1 MHLVP
6 SMIYEVCALREKL
19 YRLDGWI
26 ESLCDCDLKSR
37 SQLQWWYID
46 CTLTQEP
53 TLLVIL

>member
-6 SMIYEVCALREKL
+6 SMIYEVCAVREKL

-37 SQLQWWYID
+37 SQLQGWYVSG
-46 CTLTQEP
+46 TLMQES
-53 TLLVIL
+53 TLLGIL